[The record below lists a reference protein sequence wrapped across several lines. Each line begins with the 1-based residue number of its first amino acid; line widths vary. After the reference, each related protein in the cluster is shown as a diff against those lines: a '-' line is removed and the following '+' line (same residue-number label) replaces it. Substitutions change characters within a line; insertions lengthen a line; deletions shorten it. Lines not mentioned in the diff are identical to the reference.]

1 MTGTDFD
8 IAVIGAGPA
17 GMSAAATSADAG
29 LRTIILDEQRGPGG
43 QIYRAIEEEGL
54 ADPGVLGPDYRH
66 GAGIARRLH
75 ASNAAYAP
83 ETMAWLVDRTEDGF
97 AIACST
103 PDGSRMLTA
112 RRLIIATGA
121 MERPVPVPGWTLPGV
136 MSAGAAQ
143 IMLKQSGIVAGGDD
157 GIVLAGCGPLLFL
170 IAAQYVRAGAKVA
183 AILETTTL
191 RDRIYALQHLPGAL
205 RGHAYLRK
213 GLGLLSELRRAGVPI
228 LSGVSDIR
236 IDGRERAETLS
247 FRHRGA
253 RRQMVAPMIVLHEG
267 VVPNTQLP
275 TALGCRMIWDDGQ
288 ACWRPE
294 LGRFGATSEAG
305 IQIAGDGGGI
315 DGARSAELS
324 GELAAIGIA
333 RDLGAL
339 SPGEADSR
347 AARLEASLAA
357 DRAIR
362 PFLERLYRPHLSV
375 PVADDAIVCRCEE
388 VTAGEVRAI
397 AAGGCPG
404 PNQMKSFSR
413 AGMGPCQGR
422 MCGLTVTRLMA
433 DVRQESPSVVG
444 YYRLRMPIKPVTVA
458 EMAELSDGSAN
469 IL

>member
-8 IAVIGAGPA
+8 LAVIGAGPA
-17 GMSAAATSADAG
+17 GMSAAATAAEAG
-29 LRTIILDEQRGPGG
+29 LRVILLDEQRGPGG
-43 QIYRAIEEEGL
+43 QIYRAVEEEGL
-54 ADPGVLGPDYRH
+54 KDPAILGADYRH
-66 GAGIARRLH
+66 GTSVAKRLR
-75 ASNAAYAP
+75 ASTATYAP
-83 ETMAWLVDRTEDGF
+83 ETMAWLVDRTDEGF
-97 AIACST
+97 AVACSS

-112 RRLIIATGA
+112 RRLVVATGA

-170 IAAQYVRAGAKVA
+170 LAAQYVRAGAKIA

-191 RDRIYALQHLPGAL
+191 RDRIYALRHLPGAL
-205 RGHAYLRK
+205 RGHAYLTK
-213 GLGLLSELRRAGVPI
+213 GLGLLAEIRRARVPV

-236 IDGRERAETLS
+236 IDGDDHAEAIS
-247 FRHRGA
+247 FIHRGA
-253 RRQMVAPMIVLHEG
+253 QRRMIARTIVLHEG
-267 VVPNTQLP
+267 VVPNSHLP
-275 TALGCRMIWDDGQ
+275 TALGCRMIWDGDQ

-294 LGRFGATSEAG
+294 LGRFGATSEPG
-305 IQIAGDGGGI
+305 IHVAGDGGGI
-315 DGARSAELS
+315 DGAKSAEYS

-333 RDLGAL
+333 RDLGSL
-339 SPGEADSR
+339 SAGDADAR
-347 AARLEASLAA
+347 AAKLEAVLDR

-375 PVADDAIVCRCEE
+375 PKADDTIVCRCEE
-388 VTAGEVRAI
+388 ITAGEIRAI

-404 PNQMKSFSR
+404 PNQMKSFCR

-422 MCGLTVTRLMA
+422 MCSLTVTRLMA

-458 EMAELSDGSAN
+458 EMAELSDGSGG